1 MTRDEINKLVLP
13 FLLKIFDKERV
24 KTSSLCKVC
33 VGAKGEYGGHTY
45 TDDRFGSH
53 RDWYN
58 CSNCNGTGYELREG
72 TIQDVIEDVD
82 LYEQL
87 LAALT
92 STKQP
97 EDLHGKIMN
106 IPVDIPKMIKLF
118 SNLPTHEASVSARAY
133 KLGCRDTRHAAAE
146 LVTGHWR
153 KVDKDGN

>member
-87 LAALT
+87 LAALAG
-92 STKQP
+92 SERP
-97 EDLHGKIMN
+97 EDLGCDCEYLGKCKGDPQKSDYCPLIT
-106 IPVDIPKMIKLF
+106 L
-118 SNLPTHEASVSARAY
+118 AR
-133 KLGCRDTRHAAAE
+133 LSPS
-146 LVTGHWR
+146 
-153 KVDKDGN
+153 